1 MFWLGGFVWKI
12 AIIGALLGLMV
23 FAAIILVALFS
34 QMAQAQTLKGQVPAH
49 ITSEFGVALCK
60 EPEDILRLSQI
71 VGQKDHEAFEKLMIY
86 LIITSRKCTILK
98 PELRSS
104 WNRSIWITAARSA
117 CVRVLRMDHARRGHS
132 RPTTLN
138 QGLGAARIG
147 EARYGEAG
155 RGAARRGRELPKDP
169 RGEELRGFFVCSKSL
184 ARERRG
190 FLGGRQ

>member
-98 PELRSS
+98 PGTPVIVEQVDMDHGGAVCVRP
-104 WNRSIWITAARSA
+104 RSA
-117 CVRVLRMDHARRGHS
+117 DGPRPPRSLPTYHAKSRPGRGQDRRGKVW
-132 RPTTLN
+132 R
-138 QGLGAARIG
+138 GWAW
-147 EARYGEAG
+147 
-155 RGAARRGRELPKDP
+155 RGAARQGTTQRPP
-169 RGEELRGFFVCSKSL
+169 
-184 ARERRG
+184 RRG
-190 FLGGRQ
+190 VARVFCLLQIASEGTPGVSRW